1 MHFYRMQLLL
11 QDQIF
16 LEVQT
21 DCLKL
26 QWNCLHR
33 FQPVPVLGLQ
43 PLEDQPHY
51 HLAPDHLGQ
60 TNTRLD
66 LQSCSFDP
74 RFLMADM
81 NQKVPEFQIFPELR
95 RSKFFWKETM
105 SEDCGQRWTGPQI
118 SKDRIASSAQ
128 LKHSCSWKYTKAI
141 NKLGKGDRK
150 I

>member
-1 MHFYRMQLLL
+1 MTACEILMIIISWNALLSHATFITRSN
-11 QDQIF
+11 IF
-16 LEVQT
+16 GDKT

-26 QWNCLHR
+26 QSNCLRR

-74 RFLMADM
+74 HFLMADM

-95 RSKFFWKETM
+95 RSKKIWKETM
-105 SEDCGQRWTGPQI
+105 SEDCGQRWTGPQ
-118 SKDRIASSAQ
+118 SARTE
-128 LKHSCSWKYTKAI
+128 LPPVHNWNTAVHGNI
-141 NKLGKGDRK
+141 
-150 I
+150 